1 MQSRE
6 SPVLE
11 FPQEVPG
18 TDALREVQLPLP
30 VEAQN
35 VLEDS
40 GRTVEEEL
48 ASTQG
53 KRIAQVEDL
62 TWKSRYMLLWVLK
75 VDTMHYVFFICK

>member
-1 MQSRE
+1 MQSGE

-18 TDALREVQLPLP
+18 TDALREVQFPLP

-48 ASTQG
+48 ATAQG
-53 KRIAQVEDL
+53 ERVAQGEDL
-62 TWKSRYMLLWVLK
+62 GWE
-75 VDTMHYVFFICK
+75 